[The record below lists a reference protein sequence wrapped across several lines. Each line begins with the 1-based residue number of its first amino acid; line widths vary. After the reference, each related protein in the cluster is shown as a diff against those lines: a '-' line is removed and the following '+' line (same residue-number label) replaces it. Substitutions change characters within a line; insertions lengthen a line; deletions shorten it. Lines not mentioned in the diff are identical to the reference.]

1 MDRFTEMTDR
11 IVDRV
16 LACDNAAVT
25 QMLRDL
31 WDTAHEQGRTQKK
44 EQNRAQR
51 LQVVNELLG
60 EIANRGRRFFWHR
73 GNVSRF
79 VWDQDKLW
87 YVDGGNGRKL
97 ALHGRPTWNGFTE
110 GFTLATLVA
119 GLRDFIKTGQPLP
132 SATFGPW
139 PEYIAGGG
147 TCGATGKRWSPFA
160 KKPTI
165 WGSLSPRWN
174 WNRPKFFLSAFITIR
189 IPGKE

>member
-1 MDRFTEMTDR
+1 MDRFIEMTDR

-25 QMLRDL
+25 EMLRTL
-31 WDTAHEQGRTQKK
+31 WDTAHEQGRNQKK

-51 LQVVNELLG
+51 LQAVNELLG

-87 YVDGGNGRKL
+87 YIDGGSGKKL
-97 ALHGRPTWNGFTE
+97 GLHGKPTWNGFTE
-110 GFTLATLVA
+110 GFTLATLIT

-139 PEYIAGGG
+139 PEWVAGGDL
-147 TCGATGKRWSPFA
+147 
-160 KKPTI
+160 
-165 WGSLSPRWN
+165 WGYGEEMVP
-174 WNRPKFFLSAFITIR
+174 IR
-189 IPGKE
+189 QKACDLGIIVAPVELEPA